1 MNNQVGLQMQRSG
14 QGRGSASELNFCVG
28 VGYTIFLNAPNFNHA
43 LRFIIEEKTSWMFGL
58 RADWDL
64 GGILQDFS

>member
-1 MNNQVGLQMQRSG
+1 MQRSG

-58 RADWDL
+58 
-64 GGILQDFS
+64 